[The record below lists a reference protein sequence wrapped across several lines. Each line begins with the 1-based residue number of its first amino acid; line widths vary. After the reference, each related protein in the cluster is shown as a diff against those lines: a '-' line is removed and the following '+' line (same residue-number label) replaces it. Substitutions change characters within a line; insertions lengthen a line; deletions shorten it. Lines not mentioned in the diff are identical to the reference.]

1 MERERPPVLEG
12 GLAGQV
18 SRGARS
24 AADHFDPRPHQS
36 SPNHTPLIST
46 RRGTK
51 AVHVLHVMHVTA
63 RAHAPLSLSLS
74 LSPSVR
80 LWFARHPASAAFSS
94 YAHSNPP
101 LIIPL
106 FTLPFRH
113 AVDHACSLSGYEQNL
128 VTVAH
133 RSRSMFGNIGR
144 IIEIV
149 DRTLYIA
156 NDIDSFQRGSVHV
169 FFLSLKSWFTSC
181 CVDGKGG

>member
-1 MERERPPVLEG
+1 MSNKNSAGKKKIMEFPERGARMRGEEKVEERGPRYSR

-74 LSPSVR
+74 P
-80 LWFARHPASAAFSS
+80 WFARHPASAAFSS

-101 LIIPL
+101 LIIPSPPL
-106 FTLPFRH
+106 HFD
-113 AVDHACSLSGYEQNL
+113 AVDHACSLSGYG
-128 VTVAH
+128 AKP
-133 RSRSMFGNIGR
+133 R
-144 IIEIV
+144 
-149 DRTLYIA
+149 D
-156 NDIDSFQRGSVHV
+156 RGSNHRIRDRCLGISV
-169 FFLSLKSWFTSC
+169 
-181 CVDGKGG
+181 G

>member
-1 MERERPPVLEG
+1 MSNKNSAGKKKIMEFPERGARVRGEEKVEERGPRYSR

-74 LSPSVR
+74 LRGSR
-80 LWFARHPASAAFSS
+80 ATLHQRRF
-94 YAHSNPP
+94 P
-101 LIIPL
+101 LTPTP
-106 FTLPFRH
+106 TLPL
-113 AVDHACSLSGYEQNL
+113 LSPARPSISTRRWSRVL
-128 VTVAH
+128 VIGLRGKASWPWLESSD
-133 RSRSMFGNIGR
+133 SRSMFGNIGR

-149 DRTLYIA
+149 DRTLRQWY
-156 NDIDSFQRGSVHV
+156 
-169 FFLSLKSWFTSC
+169 W
-181 CVDGKGG
+181 

>member
-1 MERERPPVLEG
+1 MSKKKKNNPIVSNKNSAGKKKIMEFPERGARVRGEEKVEERGPRYSR

-63 RAHAPLSLSLS
+63 RAHAPLSFS
-74 LSPSVR
+74 LSP
-80 LWFARHPASAAFSS
+80 WFARHPASAAFSS

-101 LIIPL
+101 LIIPSPPL
-106 FTLPFRH
+106 HFDTPLITR
-113 AVDHACSLSGYEQNL
+113 ARYRVTGQSL
-128 VTVAH
+128 VTVA
-133 RSRSMFGNIGR
+133 R
-144 IIEIV
+144 IIGFEIDV
-149 DRTLYIA
+149 WEYRSD
-156 NDIDSFQRGSVHV
+156 N
-169 FFLSLKSWFTSC
+169 
-181 CVDGKGG
+181 